1 MQQYR
6 ALRTVHANTRDKND
20 AAMDGRM
27 SYRPIQVACI
37 TNAHGGGERRA
48 QVHAAGETR
57 PRQGRRRRVD
67 WAYLFAR
74 GYSWDLC
81 RSAEFFGV
89 GGRSGLKFD
98 SLPYIN

>member
-48 QVHAAGETR
+48 QVRAAGETR

-67 WAYLFAR
+67 WTEGIPGIYADPLSFL
-74 GYSWDLC
+74 GS
-81 RSAEFFGV
+81 EV
-89 GGRSGLKFD
+89 GQV
-98 SLPYIN
+98 